1 MQKPNLFKGQPLPL
15 SQMTPDKF
23 EDFVY
28 VAMSEIGR
36 KMGFTLEA
44 GRQKSTDGGF
54 DCTAR
59 DSQTQGV
66 ICIQCKRYAAALGT
80 DTLADEVVKIALNG
94 FLQNDT
100 PEQHFIVTTGDVA
113 KTTRAMMRQNGF
125 SDLKK
130 KCEEVLSKGYVTQIN
145 ALKKLGLNPVEIV
158 CDYVDAARIIVWSAV
173 DFDNE
178 LTRVWQEIIP
188 VLDRFFAVD
197 IVVREYPRANF
208 DIHKY
213 RARISNAS
221 FGYTDLSLSQ
231 SQTPENIRTD
241 NQAHYDNAATRY
253 SYSDFIHRSS
263 MFFSAPGKILIACPG
278 GSGKTVFQQYIRFH
292 LLEERSEYLPV
303 IVALNTYSRG
313 GLDKAIESSLGIS
326 WGSWRSLPSRFVFLF
341 DGLDEM
347 QESDVSAFVNELQA
361 ISAEYPCIITVRD
374 TGLRIPVTI
383 NGINLILRI
392 EPLTYR
398 QIINIARAVLPEA
411 LLYVFHDEMRL
422 IIQQPQ
428 TSFLRTPFGL
438 TNALDFFQK
447 HSTLPK
453 TFSVM
458 LDSILKEK
466 IIQSRSRITSAD
478 TELNKLDNFT
488 IVSVMAVIVYEIRI
502 GFGAYVLEQ
511 DKLSELTSKVNL
523 VLHSN
528 GIFFTFPSLV
538 MFSDFITKFEV
549 LKKVDSSYIFT
560 EHNILLDYLLAQR
573 LEKNWRELDRRI
585 VKGIGRDA
593 WHFVGE
599 LVSPPE
605 SLGFLNF
612 ILKQDL
618 ICGATIAKAF
628 GAPMLAAAEA
638 WLLEQ
643 EQSPEIMVRSA
654 AMVALGM
661 LGTEKAVARLHSKQG
676 LRDYQHEGQRLVAL
690 ARSGD
695 IAVLQCAL
703 DDSSERMQFAT
714 KISGGEYQ
722 IWWSGPVAVIT
733 ALARK
738 TLRSWQA
745 DARVLTCLASDTL
758 RLYGDDSDLPL
769 LEAIVAGTRSY
780 KDLYSALF
788 AIRDIAPTSLIAVLH
803 QSLMPQETFRFI
815 LKKTLFELG
824 EAIDFEEELNVLI
837 ACLDDDKL
845 FKSLG
850 HSYLESRVEVL
861 KRWPGLSVHESR
873 LFAACQ
879 QSKQRADFI
888 VYAYLWNIASTHQLT
903 SFADVA
909 LDAIQSDKMDTIM
922 YALSFFNT
930 SPTSVLLPL
939 CADFIAFYERNITR
953 GHNLAGVEIELI
965 RIMDK
970 CGDRT
975 RISQW
980 LNGYLESFFPQ
991 DKRDK
996 FSEDDVMNALSLS
1009 HVIGTIAKYAD
1020 DIDVDIINK
1029 IILLD
1034 CKAFAEIDNY
1044 QRQMVNAL
1052 TDARATELLE
1062 LAISSQSE
1070 PVINN
1075 YLAKLLVGR
1084 AHLLTKALTISLIPS
1099 LLSFHMWHHTLF
1111 MLVASKWDDEVADA
1125 FLKNM
1130 VEMPWDSINAQMFED
1145 KAGEF
1150 ATLLS
1155 ARHLEAYTD
1164 YANRV
1169 TEPRILRIF
1178 QLWVEITR
1186 DEAPSQ

>member
-1 MQKPNLFKGQPLPL
+1 MQKPHLYQGHPLPL

-28 VAMSEIGR
+28 VAMSEIG
-36 KMGFTLEA
+36 KEMGFALEA

-59 DSQTQGV
+59 DSQTQGI

-94 FLQNDT
+94 ILQNDT
-100 PEQHFIVTTGDVA
+100 PEQHFIITTGDVA
-113 KTTRAMMRQNGF
+113 KTTRAMMRQNSF

-130 KCEEVLSKGYVTQIN
+130 KCEEVLSKGYITQIN
-145 ALKKLGLNPVEIV
+145 ALKMLGLNPVKVV
-158 CDYVDAARIIVWSAV
+158 CDYIDAARIIVWSAV

-178 LTRVWQEIIP
+178 LTRVWQAIIP
-188 VLDRFFAVD
+188 LLDRFFAVD
-197 IVVREYPRANF
+197 VVVREYPRANF
-208 DIHKY
+208 DIHQY
-213 RARISNAS
+213 RAHISNAPS
-221 FGYTDLSLSQ
+221 GYTELSLSQ

-241 NQAHYDNAATRY
+241 NQAHCDNAATRY

-263 MFFSAPGKILIACPG
+263 MFFSAPGKILISCPG
-278 GSGKTVFQQYIRFH
+278 GSGKTIFQQYIRFH
-292 LLEERSEYLPV
+292 LLEERSDYLPV

-313 GLDKAIESSLGIS
+313 GLDKSIESSLGIS

-347 QESDVSAFVNELQA
+347 QESDVSAFVNELQV

-374 TGLRIPVTI
+374 TGLRIPATI

-398 QIINIARAVLPEA
+398 QIINIARAVLPQE
-411 LLYVFHDEMRL
+411 LLYIFYGEMRL

-428 TSFLRTPFGL
+428 TTFLRSPFGL

-447 HSTLPK
+447 NSALPK
-453 TFSVM
+453 VFSVM
-458 LDSILKEK
+458 LDAILKEK

-478 TELNKLDNFT
+478 TVLNKLDNFT

-502 GFGAYVLEQ
+502 GFGAYVLEE
-511 DKLSELTSKVNL
+511 DKLSELASKVNL
-523 VLHSN
+523 ALN
-528 GIFFTFPSLV
+528 GDGILFTFPSLV
-538 MFSDFITKFEV
+538 MFTDFITKFEV
-549 LKKVDSSYIFT
+549 LKKVDSIYIFT
-560 EHNILLDYLLAQR
+560 EHNILLDHLLAKR
-573 LEKNWRELDRRI
+573 LKKNWRELDRRI
-585 VKGIGRDA
+585 VKCIGRDA

-599 LVSPPE
+599 LISPPE
-605 SLGFLNF
+605 AMEFLNF
-612 ILKQDL
+612 ILEQDL

-628 GAPMLAAAEA
+628 GAPMLAAAETL
-638 WLLEQ
+638 LLEQ

-654 AMVALGM
+654 AMVALGV
-661 LGTEKAVARLHSKQG
+661 LGTEGAVARLHSKLG
-676 LRDYQHEGQRLVAL
+676 VRDYQHKGQRLVAL

-695 IAVLQCAL
+695 IAVLQYSL
-703 DDSSERMQFAT
+703 DDSSGRMQFAS

-733 ALARK
+733 ALARQ
-738 TLRSWQA
+738 TLRSWQV
-745 DARVLTCLASDTL
+745 DERVLTCLASDTL
-758 RLYGDDSDLPL
+758 RFYGDDSDLPL
-769 LEAIVAGTRSY
+769 LEAIVAGTQSA
-780 KDLYSALF
+780 KDLYSALY
-788 AIRDIAPTSLIAVLH
+788 AIRDIAPTSLITVLYNSMIT
-803 QSLMPQETFRFI
+803 QNNFRFI

-845 FKSLG
+845 FYSLG
-850 HSYLESRVEVL
+850 HSYLESRVDVL
-861 KRWPGLSVHESR
+861 KHWPGLVAHESR

-879 QSKQRADFI
+879 QSKRRADFV
-888 VYAYLWNIASTHQLT
+888 VYAYLWSIASVHQLT

-909 LDAIQSDKMDTIM
+909 LDAIKSDKMDTIM
-922 YALSFFNT
+922 YALSFLNA
-930 SPTSVLLPL
+930 SPTSALLPL

-953 GHNLAGVEIELI
+953 GHNLARVEVELI
-965 RIMDK
+965 RLIDK
-970 CGDRT
+970 CADRT

-991 DKRDK
+991 EKRDK
-996 FSEDDVMNALSLS
+996 FAEDDITYAFSLS
-1009 HVIGTIAKYAD
+1009 HVIATIAKYAD
-1020 DIDVDIINK
+1020 DIDVGIINK

-1034 CKAFAEIDNY
+1034 CKAWTEIDNY

-1062 LAISSQSE
+1062 LAISSQSV

-1130 VEMPWDSINAQMFED
+1130 IEMPWNSINAQMFEG

-1150 ATLLS
+1150 STLLS
-1155 ARHLEAYTD
+1155 ARHLDAYTD

-1169 TEPRILRIF
+1169 TDPRILRIF
-1178 QLWVEITR
+1178 QLWIEVAR
-1186 DEAPSQ
+1186 DETPSP